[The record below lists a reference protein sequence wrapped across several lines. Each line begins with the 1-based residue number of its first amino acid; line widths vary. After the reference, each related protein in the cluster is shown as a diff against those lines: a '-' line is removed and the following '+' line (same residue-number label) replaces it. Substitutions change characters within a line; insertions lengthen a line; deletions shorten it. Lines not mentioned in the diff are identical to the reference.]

1 MVQAP
6 SKPLSLEEFL
16 QQPETK
22 PASEYIGGR
31 VVQKPMPGAAHS
43 VIQGELTTAINAALR
58 PSKVARAFL
67 ELNCTFGDNSVVP
80 DIAVLPWQDI
90 PRQQDGMLGGDFLIA
105 PAWMIEILSPRQ
117 SQTIV
122 TMKILR
128 CLENGTQMGWLIDP
142 AMKCVFSY
150 TPDSAPV
157 SHVEADQVLPVPSFA
172 SEFSLTL
179 GELINWLYE

>member
-1 MVQAP
+1 MIAGDLFAAP
-6 SKPLSLEEFL
+6 NW
-16 QQPETK
+16 
-22 PASEYIGGR
+22 A
-31 VVQKPMPGAAHS
+31 
-43 VIQGELTTAINAALR
+43 
-58 PSKVARAFL
+58 
-67 ELNCTFGDNSVVP
+67 
-80 DIAVLPWQDI
+80 
-90 PRQQDGMLGGDFLIA
+90 
-105 PAWMIEILSPRQ
+105 IEILSPRQ

-172 SEFSLTL
+172 SKFSLTL
-179 GELINWLYE
+179 GKLINWLYE